1 MTVMEH
7 AKALGE
13 AIAADPVVKSLR
25 EAQEA
30 FNACRP
36 LQDKM
41 TEYNANRAAMGE
53 EFQKEIEKQD
63 PDMIGMIKNRMD
75 VLGKEIVAFPE
86 YKAMADAENALKAL
100 MTKINGEINYY
111 VFGVRPPSESE
122 CTHDCSTCSGCH

>member
-13 AIAADPVVKSLR
+13 AIADSAVVKALR

-63 PDMIGMIKNRMD
+63 PDMIQMIKNRMD

-86 YKAMADAENALKAL
+86 YKAMADAENSLKTL
-100 MTKINGEINYY
+100 MTKINSEINFY
-111 VFGVRPPSESE
+111 VFGVRPEE
-122 CTHDCSTCSGCH
+122 ENACTHDCSTCGGCH